1 MPLRP
6 KGGRSALSAEIR
18 VTYRNI
24 ERTVP
29 GPQTVRQLLDLL
41 ALNPETVLVSVN
53 GALVTEDTNVEPG
66 STVRVIDV
74 VSGG

>member
-1 MPLRP
+1 MPLQP
-6 KGGRSALSAEIR
+6 KGGRIALSAEIR
-18 VTYRNI
+18 ITYRNS

-53 GALVTEDTNVEPG
+53 GALVTEDTKVEPG